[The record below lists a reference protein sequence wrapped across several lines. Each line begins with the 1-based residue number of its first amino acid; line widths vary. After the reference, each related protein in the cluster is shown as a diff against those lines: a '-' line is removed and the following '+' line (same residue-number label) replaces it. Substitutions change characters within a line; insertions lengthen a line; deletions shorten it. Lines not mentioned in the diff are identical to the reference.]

1 VNLVA
6 FELLFAEIV
15 RYTQQ
20 RVDGIGEFEKKLST
34 TLSTTK
40 ILTVY
45 KQEGFFDRIRFD
57 SKQWEY

>member
-1 VNLVA
+1 LDVNLVA

-34 TLSTTK
+34 QFYLK
-40 ILTVY
+40 MA
-45 KQEGFFDRIRFD
+45 
-57 SKQWEY
+57 